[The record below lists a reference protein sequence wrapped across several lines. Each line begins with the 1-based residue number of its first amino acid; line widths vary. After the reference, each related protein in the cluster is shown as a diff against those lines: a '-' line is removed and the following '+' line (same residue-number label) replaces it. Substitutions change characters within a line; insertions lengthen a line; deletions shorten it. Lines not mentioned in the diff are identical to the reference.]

1 MPLFYVRY
9 TLYFSIMEQHS
20 GHSGPRRS
28 RGRIRVMRP
37 HSARTTSGATANA
50 KTESSTSAPRKRRVF
65 SAVGQA
71 GPNQQERGPRPP
83 RRGGR
88 GGSSR
93 GGFRRG
99 AGSGDARRGGGKMR
113 MRRPDKTRIQKTS
126 PSTGNRSTHIP
137 PPEPGTLRVVPLGG
151 TEEIGKNM
159 TLLEYGNEIIVV
171 DAGFQFS
178 EAETPGIDYILPD
191 VTYLKERKEKIKAL
205 FITHGHYDHIGAIPY
220 IIEDIGNPPIYSREF
235 GSLIIQKRQL
245 EFPDVAPLDIKTV
258 RGTETIQVGEHFSVS
273 FFPISHAIPDSMG
286 LLIDTPVGTVAF
298 VEDVRVD
305 HVDGKPTDKEKEHWA
320 MFKDKKIVLFT
331 LDSTSV
337 EKPGFSLPESK
348 AMDTIEG
355 ILKGVPGRLIIG
367 TFASQVERVIQFIK
381 LAQKYNKVVAIDGR
395 SMKSNVEIVKQLDL
409 VKFDNIIPIEE
420 INDYPANRIIVLAT
434 GAQGEEYSVF
444 DRIANKT
451 HKYITLSRTDT
462 VVFSSSV
469 IPGNERAITK
479 LKDNLY
485 RQEARIITYQDSAVH
500 ASGHGN
506 RDELGWIHQQL
517 NYKYFIPLHGHHF
530 MLRIHA
536 EMAEQLGAPK
546 ENIVIP
552 ENGALIEISEGGE
565 KISVRKEKAPSGSVM
580 VDGFSVGEQQHVVV
594 RDRQTLSE
602 DGIFVVVVSVN
613 PKTGK
618 LRKSPDIISRGFVYL
633 KEQQELISGARSLV
647 TKAVEST
654 TRGMHPINF
663 DIVKASVTDD
673 VRKFLFQK
681 TGKSPIVIPVV
692 IGV

>member
-1 MPLFYVRY
+1 
-9 TLYFSIMEQHS
+9 MERQERR
-20 GHSGPRRS
+20 GRPRN
-28 RGRIRVMRP
+28 RIRVMRAP
-37 HSARTTSGATANA
+37 IKTGTSN
-50 KTESSTSAPRKRRVF
+50 KVSQNKNSVIQNAPRRRRVF
-65 SAVGQA
+65 STITAF
-71 GPNQQERGPRPP
+71 PRKNTTTLTK
-83 RRGGR
+83 RKLI
-88 GGSSR
+88 GSSPSALAPAVS
-93 GGFRRG
+93 RRE
-99 AGSGDARRGGGKMR
+99 SGTQTR
-113 MRRPDKTRIQKTS
+113 MRRPDKTHIQKTS
-126 PSTGNRSTHIP
+126 PSLGNKSTHIP
-137 PPEPGTLRVVPLGG
+137 PPEPGVLRIIPLGG

-159 TLLEYGNEIIVV
+159 TLIEYGDEIIVV

-191 VTYLKERKEKIKAL
+191 VTYLKERKERVKAL
-205 FITHGHYDHIGAIPY
+205 LITHGHYDHIGAIPY

-235 GSLIIQKRQL
+235 GSMIIQKRQL
-245 EFPDVAPLDIKTV
+245 EFPDVAPIDVKTV
-258 RGTETIQVGEHFSVS
+258 RGTETIRLGEHFSVS

-286 LLIDTPVGTVAF
+286 LLIETPIGTIAF
-298 VEDVRVD
+298 VEDIRVD
-305 HVDGKPTDKEKEHWA
+305 HIDGKPTEKEKEHWK
-320 MFKDKKIVLFT
+320 MFADKKILLFT

-337 EKPGFSLPESK
+337 HKPGFSLPESK
-348 AMDTIEG
+348 AIDTIET
-355 ILKGVPGRLIIG
+355 ILKDVPGRLIIG

-395 SMKSNVEIVKQLDL
+395 SMKSNVEIVKQLGL
-409 VKFDNIIPIEE
+409 VKFDNIIPVEE
-420 INDYPANRIIVLAT
+420 MEDYPQNRVIVLAT

-462 VVFSSSV
+462 VVFSSSA

-485 RQEARIITYQDSAVH
+485 RQEAHIITYHDSSVH
-500 ASGHGN
+500 ASGHGS

-517 NYKYFIPLHGHHF
+517 NYKYFMPLHGHHF

-536 EMAEQLGAPK
+536 ELAEQLGTPK

-552 ENGALIEISEGGE
+552 DNGSIIEISEGGE
-565 KISVRKEKAPSGSVM
+565 KISVRKERAPSGSVM

-602 DGIFVVVVSVN
+602 DGIFVIVVSIN
-613 PKTGK
+613 PRTGK

-633 KEQQELISGARSLV
+633 KEQQELIAKTRGLV
-647 TKAVEST
+647 TKTVEQT
-654 TRGMHPINF
+654 ARGMRPINF
-663 DIVKASVTDD
+663 DIVKTAVTDE
-673 VRKFLFQK
+673 VRKILFQK
-681 TGKSPIVIPVV
+681 TGKSPIVIPVI

>member
-1 MPLFYVRY
+1 MRTQTAPTHKAPAQGSVPL
-9 TLYFSIMEQHS
+9 
-20 GHSGPRRS
+20 
-28 RGRIRVMRP
+28 
-37 HSARTTSGATANA
+37 A
-50 KTESSTSAPRKRRVF
+50 KTGNGAPRKRRVF
-65 SAVGQA
+65 SALESTGEAQA
-71 GPNQQERGPRPP
+71 RPRRTGGNERQRGGNFRRGNNAGDG

-88 GGSSR
+88 GGS
-93 GGFRRG
+93 
-99 AGSGDARRGGGKMR
+99 GKPVR

-126 PSTGNRSTHIP
+126 PSPGNRSTHIP
-137 PPEPGTLRVVPLGG
+137 PPAEGVLRVVPLGG

-159 TLLEYGNEIIVV
+159 TLLEYGDEIIVV

-191 VTYLKERKEKIKAL
+191 VTYLKERKDRVKAL

-245 EFPDVAPLDIKTV
+245 EFPDVAPLDMKTV
-258 RGTETIQVGEHFSVS
+258 RGTETIKIGKNFSVS

-286 LLIDTPVGTVAF
+286 LLIDTPIGTVAF

-305 HVDGKPTDKEKEHWA
+305 HVDGIPTDKEKEHWKHFA
-320 MFKDKKIVLFT
+320 DKKILLFT

-348 AMDTIEG
+348 AMETMEG
-355 ILKGVPGRLIIG
+355 ILKDVPGRLIIG

-395 SMKSNVEIVKQLDL
+395 SMKSNVEIVKQLEL

-420 INDYPANRIIVLAT
+420 MEDYPANRIIVLAT

-485 RQEARIITYQDSAVH
+485 RQEARIITYQDSTVH

-517 NYKYFIPLHGHHF
+517 DYKYFMPLHGHHF

-536 EMAEQLGAPK
+536 EMAEHLGAPK

-552 ENGALIEISEGGE
+552 DNGSIIEISEGGD
-565 KISVRKEKAPSGSVM
+565 KIAVRKEKAPAGSIM

-602 DGIFVVVVSVN
+602 DGIFVIVVSVN

-647 TKAVEST
+647 TKAAENT

-663 DIVKASVTDD
+663 DIVKGVITDD
-673 VRKFLFQK
+673 IRKFLFQK